1 MNQVARSGQV
11 EGSDEQALG
20 REVVRTL
27 LLALRTVRTHG
38 SSNQISVA
46 NIDSCVQAMQH
57 VTDLHGKFEV
67 HLVEDFLYLGDTR
80 LRPERSDFRLFEA
93 LIQELTQRRIGALTT
108 TFAVQRRDVLSFIQ
122 LLHRYPAGGEELH
135 ETLGANGS
143 PFSIEEPLDLRSR
156 SSNMAPGG
164 VRSGTQKVSFASPS
178 SRAGR
183 DEVRQR
189 PTIGPS
195 DSQIQDPS
203 AGSSSLAQ
211 PGIVRLSV
219 AGEVSD
225 SAGPAGPA
233 GPPLPNGGPTRGT
246 SGRQAPGAAP
256 NSDGLA
262 TTEGPSPG
270 FAIAVP
276 KSAVLSIADPTS
288 SQGRRS
294 SSVPSRGQESKRA
307 FFTAISVYKS
317 MHHGLHIG
325 EPIQIRHAKRTVQ
338 NLVDQILDE
347 EFSVLGLTALKT
359 QDNYAFFHSV
369 NVAVLSI
376 ALGKRLGLTPNQL
389 VELGTGA
396 LFHDIGKVSVPLS
409 ILRKPGKLTEAERAM
424 IQLHPQMGVQE
435 LLRIGGLDPQLYPAM
450 VGCFEHHM
458 GFDAPNES
466 YPRVDA
472 YRPHVYGRIISI
484 ADCFDALSTRR
495 IYMKRLRS
503 KGQALAWMMSHAGT
517 KFDPTLLKLFVN
529 QVGIHPVGSVVRL
542 RSGRLG
548 VVIRTPENPGR
559 CHHPIV
565 SIIDPATSIPEAKPL
580 DLSVRGLNGEFADEI
595 VETLEADEVGIDMT
609 RVLAGASEGSL

>member
-1 MNQVARSGQV
+1 MSQVARSGQV
-11 EGSDEQALG
+11 EGGDEQALG

-27 LLALRTVRTHG
+27 LLALRCLRTHG

-46 NIDSCVQAMQH
+46 AIDSCVQAMQQ
-57 VTDLHGKFEV
+57 VTDLHGKFEF

-80 LRPERSDFRLFEA
+80 LRPERSDSRLFEA
-93 LIQELTQRRIGALTT
+93 LIQELTQRRVGGLTT

-122 LLHRYPAGGEELH
+122 LLHRYPAGGEELR

-143 PFSIEEPLDLRSR
+143 PFSIEEPLDLPSG
-156 SSNMAPGG
+156 SSIMAPGG
-164 VRSGTQKVSFASPS
+164 LKRGTQKVSFTSPNTGV
-178 SRAGR
+178 GR
-183 DEVRQR
+183 DEVRPR
-189 PTIGPS
+189 PATAPS
-195 DSQIQDPS
+195 DSQIPDS
-203 AGSSSLAQ
+203 SVGSSSSAR
-211 PGIVRLSV
+211 PGILRLMV
-219 AGEVSD
+219 AGEVS
-225 SAGPAGPA
+225 SSVGHAGA
-233 GPPLPNGGPTRGT
+233 PLPNGAPTPPI
-246 SGRQAPGAAP
+246 SGQQAAGAAT

-262 TTEGPSPG
+262 TTKGPSAP
-270 FAIAVP
+270 AIAIP
-276 KSAVLSIADPTS
+276 KSAVLSISDPTPS
-288 SQGRRS
+288 GGSKP
-294 SSVPSRGQESKRA
+294 SSVPTRGRECKRA

-338 NLVDQILDE
+338 NLVDQVLDE
-347 EFSVLGLTALKT
+347 EFAVLGLTALKT

-396 LFHDIGKVSVPLS
+396 LFHDIGKVRVPLS

-435 LLRIGGLDPQLYPAM
+435 LLRMGGLDPQLYPAI

-466 YPRVDA
+466 YPRVEA

-503 KGQALAWMMSHAGT
+503 KGQALAWMMGHAGT

-548 VVIRTPENPGR
+548 VVIRTPEDPGR

-565 SIIDPATSIPEAKPL
+565 SIIDPATSIPESEPL
-580 DLSVRGLNGEFADEI
+580 DLSVRGLNGEFADEV
-595 VETLEADEVGIDMT
+595 VETLEADEIGIDMT
-609 RVLAGASEGSL
+609 RIFAGAPAGKP